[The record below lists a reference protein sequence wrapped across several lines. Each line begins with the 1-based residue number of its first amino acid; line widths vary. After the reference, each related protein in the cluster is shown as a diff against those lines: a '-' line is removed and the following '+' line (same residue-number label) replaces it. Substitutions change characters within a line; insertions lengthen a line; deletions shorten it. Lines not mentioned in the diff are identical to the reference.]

1 MHVDHFHRSGYAILP
16 AMLGATALG
25 EVDTALYHTSADTPG
40 ARQMLAF
47 GWCASLAGQLRLQLV
62 AAGLIPSDFVSVQC
76 TYFEKSRDHNWL
88 VAPHQDLSIPV
99 GARCAH
105 PGLTGWSE
113 KHGMLFVQP
122 PAAVLEQLVALRLHI
137 DECTCDDGA
146 LNVVPGSHLHGR
158 LRDADKAQRRA
169 ASGVVRCPVAAG
181 GGMVMRPL
189 LLHASS
195 KATGTSRRRV
205 LHFLFGPPNLP
216 YGLAWPQ
223 PAQQV

>member
-1 MHVDHFHRSGYAILP
+1 MA
-16 AMLGATALG
+16 ALG
-25 EVDTALYHTSADTPG
+25 NAQRLRGGALGLVRVGELLNGRHLSHHRHPRRVGQIRPA
-40 ARQMLAF
+40 
-47 GWCASLAGQLRLQLV
+47 QLRLQLV